1 MEVNEAVD
9 GFSRTGWGARRV
21 ECADET
27 QGRED
32 ANGQMGSSEEILR
45 IEGLDKSFGTLE
57 ALKSIDLKVAKGEVV
72 FIIGPSG
79 SGKSTLLRCINRLEE
94 PTRGQITVGGT
105 VITGPGVNLNRIRQD
120 IGFVFQAFN
129 LYPHMTAMGN
139 VTLALRRVLKMS
151 RTAARERGQ
160 AVLDDVGLSDKYD
173 AHPNELSG
181 GQQQRVAIA
190 RALALQPKMMLFDE
204 VTSALDPELV
214 GEVLNVIRE
223 MRERGM
229 TMIVVSHE
237 MTFAREAADRVIFM
251 NDGEIVEEG
260 PPAKVLS
267 DPQHRRT
274 KEFLSRFLNS

>member
-1 MEVNEAVD
+1 MDSAERD
-9 GFSRTGWGARRV
+9 GVPGGV
-21 ECADET
+21 GCADET

-160 AVLDDVGLSDKYD
+160 AVLDDVGRSKLKR
-173 AHPNELSG
+173 LRK
-181 GQQQRVAIA
+181 Q
-190 RALALQPKMMLFDE
+190 LKKK
-204 VTSALDPELV
+204 
-214 GEVLNVIRE
+214 
-223 MRERGM
+223 
-229 TMIVVSHE
+229 
-237 MTFAREAADRVIFM
+237 
-251 NDGEIVEEG
+251 EE
-260 PPAKVLS
+260 
-267 DPQHRRT
+267 
-274 KEFLSRFLNS
+274 

>member
-1 MEVNEAVD
+1 
-9 GFSRTGWGARRV
+9 
-21 ECADET
+21 
-27 QGRED
+27 
-32 ANGQMGSSEEILR
+32 MGSSEEILR

-57 ALKSIDLKVAKGEVV
+57 ALKSIDLKVDKGEVV

>member
-1 MEVNEAVD
+1 
-9 GFSRTGWGARRV
+9 
-21 ECADET
+21 
-27 QGRED
+27 
-32 ANGQMGSSEEILR
+32 MGSSEEILR